1 MCLGVNKKGV
11 FKAKKAK
18 SDIPVYKVLVRNENG
33 KFFSPFMRT
42 PVNVSEDEKTITIE
56 SNSFTGRLDVNGVN
70 NFESFKLTW
79 NSSGE
84 IPSVNDVSYFGRP
97 RKRGVM
103 KNGVMRIEGGIHT
116 YKENPQKKFGL
127 SELLFFGTGGRG
139 GSSAVMGPVIFK
151 GIIPKGSYYYEG
163 CNEDCVS
170 TKIEL
175 SMDSAVSVWDRFVK
189 MDRNENT

>member
-1 MCLGVNKKGV
+1 MCLGLDKKGV

-18 SDIPVYKVLVRNENG
+18 RDIPIYKILVKNENG

-56 SNSFTGRLDVNGVN
+56 CDSFTGRLDVFSNDFN
-70 NFESFKLTW
+70 SFELTW

-84 IPSVNDVSYFGRP
+84 MPSVSNVSYFGGP
-97 RKRGVM
+97 RKRGDM
-103 KNGVMRIEGGIHT
+103 KNGVMRIMKGVHT
-116 YKENPQKKFGL
+116 YKKDPQKFGL
-127 SELLFFGTGGRG
+127 NALLHFGY
-139 GSSAVMGPVIFK
+139 SSCTMMEPVIFK

-163 CNEDCVS
+163 YAEDCVS

-175 SMDSAVSVWDRFVK
+175 SMDSAVSVWDKFFKRAMAK
-189 MDRNENT
+189 NI